1 MSLFNDTESYEIC
14 QELFALICNLVHS
27 VQSWQ
32 DSLLFKEDFQSIKN
46 NADIKHKEYHLERRS
61 LNNCM
66 SIQTCWM
73 NTEDYVTLSQTT
85 VKN

>member
-46 NADIKHKEYHLERRS
+46 NADVKHKEYH
-61 LNNCM
+61 
-66 SIQTCWM
+66 
-73 NTEDYVTLSQTT
+73 
-85 VKN
+85 